1 MTSAKLGTACAG
13 VEQLV
18 VGQTLIPAISMK

>member
-1 MTSAKLGTACAG
+1 MTSAKLRTACAG

-18 VGQTLIPAISMK
+18 VGQALIPAISMK